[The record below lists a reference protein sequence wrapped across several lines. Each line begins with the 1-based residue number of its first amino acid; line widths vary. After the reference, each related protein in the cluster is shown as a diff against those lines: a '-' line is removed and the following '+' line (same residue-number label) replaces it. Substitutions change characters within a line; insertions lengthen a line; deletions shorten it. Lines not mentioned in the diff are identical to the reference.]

1 MLGDLVAVTASCIL
15 LFLVEATGQ
24 FVLACAVAVLLAGGC
39 WWLASNYT
47 KLWNL
52 LFHANPVH
60 HLFCGIAALATLAT
74 VLLFFALSH
83 ARAAGEQFVNLWA
96 TSLQVNQV
104 WKSATFQD
112 ARKTVWQ
119 IGQEPHNPSLW
130 QDQRGDPI
138 IPLNNPNTKFVVAK
152 IYAND
157 AARNFQGIH
166 PFLSW
171 ILSVRVNAAEE
182 AVSRDVQQYLNVQRN
197 GIYPDTKA
205 IGIVADYV
213 KRELDAQ
220 TPKLV
225 PRLRLILLLL
235 FFAVQSVPF
244 TLIGWAAYED
254 IQVRT

>member
-1 MLGDLVAVTASCIL
+1 MLGDLIAVTGACIL

-24 FVLACAVAVLLAGGC
+24 FVLTGVAAALLAGGC

-52 LFHANPVH
+52 LFHANPIH
-60 HLFCGIAALATLAT
+60 HLFCGIAALATFVGA
-74 VLLFFALSH
+74 LLFFALSH
-83 ARAAGEQFVNLWA
+83 AKAAGEGFVDRWA
-96 TSLQVNQV
+96 ASLRINEG
-104 WKSATFQD
+104 WKRATFQD

-119 IGQEPHNPSLW
+119 LGQEPHDPSLW
-130 QDQRGDPI
+130 QDQSGGPT
-138 IPLNNPNTKFVVAK
+138 IPLTSPNTKFTIAK
-152 IYAND
+152 IYAKS
-157 AARNFQGIH
+157 AAQNFQRMH

-171 ILSVRVNAAEE
+171 MLSVRITEAEE
-182 AVSRDVQQYLNVQRN
+182 AVSQDVQQYLSAAPPV
-197 GIYPDTKA
+197 IYPDTRA
-205 IGIVADYV
+205 VAIVADYI
-213 KRELDAQ
+213 KQELDQQ

-244 TLIGWAAYED
+244 TLIGWAAYQD